1 LTIREAQVEGE
12 LYRFT
17 MNVLERKS
25 YTVEGLRLDKIER
38 QYPIDSG
45 IADIMLPMH
54 PKKPFLVIECK
65 RKAKT
70 AHGVSVFTS
79 FDPMSSRVI
88 TQALMYAVQSGAPL
102 FATTNGRIFALF
114 TTPQRGEPFRIDR
127 HGLFVKEIR
136 LSEEVIEEILTL
148 IARWEQGIKVQKT
161 PVDWAFIVRLRSFVN
176 YLSQQLVPIV
186 AEEARTNKAF
196 KTNLERFFND
206 IAEITYESYA
216 RQSAYIIMNKL
227 IFYKILERYYGKLS
241 KLLPIK
247 AATGLN
253 YKRRLTE
260 HFNEVIKITKDFEP
274 IFSTGIYDEVPL
286 PDEEIVLDELN
297 SFIEDMDTYK
307 LEDIGSDVVGFIY
320 EQLLPDEERHNLGQ
334 FYTPPQIA
342 ELITKWCIREPTDNI
357 LDPACGSGTFLVKA
371 YNQLKSMRPLR
382 TANVHKEILGQIFCS
397 DINPFPSHL
406 TAVNLAM
413 RDVKNPTNEMNIVVD
428 DFFNISPNQEIFAP
442 FSTRT
447 IRGEERRKIRIPQ
460 IDALIGNP
468 PYTTWKEIPEKTQKA
483 ILQQLDKVIYRYN
496 LRAHIRS
503 GIHPGIHMY
512 FVMHGTTF
520 VKEGGRIGMIV
531 SNTWLQSDIGID
543 FGRFLLDN
551 FKIKAII
558 DFSSRLFEIPLI
570 ATCVI
575 LLEKCSDKK
584 ERNTNKTVLTYV
596 DKNISVDDVLSL
608 VEKPSLEKLDN
619 IVEVQQ
625 GKIPK
630 DRKWI
635 GVFTDSNRLE
645 EAILQNKHFV
655 RVGKLFDSFRGTIE
669 FVSNT
674 SGGVGADSFFYMN
687 KETVDQWNLQPY
699 ASKLVTSPRYA
710 KFYSFN
716 HDDWKLLRKK
726 GAKCYLF
733 NCSLSKNN
741 ISSSALKYIR
751 WGETECVNNLGV
763 KCSLAKACQ
772 SRQGRPPYKGW
783 YDLGGI
789 REASIFTARY
799 SQYIRRFM
807 LMDISLALDD
817 GFIAFS
823 EKKKLRKEQI
833 KAVIAYLNSSFGQ
846 FFVELYGQTTGGGMV
861 SLDKLHCE
869 DIPIPDITSVS
880 DATVDRLASYFD
892 ELDKMSR
899 SLRRADR
906 YEDIEHLMPIF
917 NKLDNEITKAF
928 KIPSEVV
935 QDVVKVYNYL
945 MERRISRA
953 GKAKPETIVGEE
965 VQRIRVPKRVKAS
978 NDNDGRLDDWL

>member
-1 LTIREAQVEGE
+1 
-12 LYRFT
+12 
-17 MNVLERKS
+17 MNVLEKKS
-25 YTVEGLRLDKIER
+25 YVVEGLKLDKVER

-54 PKKPFLVIECK
+54 PKKPLLVIECK

-127 HGLFVKEIR
+127 HSLFVKEIR
-136 LSEEVIEEILTL
+136 LNEQVIEEIIIL

-161 PVDWAFIVRLRSFVN
+161 PVDWTFIVRLRSFVD
-176 YLSQQLVPIV
+176 YLSQQLVPVV
-186 AEEARTNKAF
+186 AEEARTNKTF
-196 KTNLERFFND
+196 KANLEKFFND
-206 IAEITYESYA
+206 IAKITYESYA
-216 RQSAYIIMNKL
+216 RESAYIIMNKL
-227 IFYKILERYYGKLS
+227 IFYKVLERYYGNLPKLVP
-241 KLLPIK
+241 LK
-247 AATGLN
+247 ARTGLI
-253 YKRRLTE
+253 YRQRLTE
-260 HFNEVIKITKDFEP
+260 HFKEAMKVTKDFEP
-274 IFSTGIYDEVPL
+274 IFSTGIFDEIPL

-307 LEDIGSDVVGFIY
+307 LEDIGSDVVGLIY
-320 EQLLPDEERHNLGQ
+320 EKLIPAEERHNLGQ

-371 YNQLKSMRPLR
+371 YNQLKSMAPFR
-382 TANVHKEILGQIFCS
+382 TVNTHREILDQIFCI
-397 DINPFPSHL
+397 DINSFPSHL

-413 RDVKNPTNEMNIVVD
+413 RDVRNPTNEMNIIVE
-428 DFFNISPNQEIFAP
+428 DFFNVSPNQEIFAP
-442 FSTRT
+442 FLTKT

-460 IDALIGNP
+460 IDALVANP
-468 PYTTWKEIPEKTQKA
+468 PYTTWKEIPEKTQRA
-483 ILQQLDKVIYRYN
+483 ILQQLDTAIYKYN

-512 FVMHGTTF
+512 FVMHGSKF
-520 VKEGGRIGMIV
+520 VKEGGRIGMII

-543 FGRFLLDN
+543 FGKFLLDN

-584 ERNTNKTVLTYV
+584 ERNANRTVLMYV
-596 DKNISVDDVLSL
+596 DKNISVDDILL
-608 VEKPSLEKLDN
+608 LAKKPSLEKLDN
-619 IVEVQQ
+619 IVEIQQ

-630 DRKWI
+630 DKKWI
-635 GVFTDSNRLE
+635 GIFTGSNRLE
-645 EAILQNKHFV
+645 EEILQNENFTTV
-655 RVGKLFDSFRGTIE
+655 SELFDPFRGTIE
-669 FVSNT
+669 FVSDT
-674 SGGVGADSFFYMN
+674 SGGVGADSFFYMD
-687 KETVDQWNLQPY
+687 KETVSHWGLQAY

-716 HDDWKLLRKK
+716 DDDWKLLRKK

-733 NCSLSKNN
+733 NCSLPKNK

-751 WGETECVNNLGV
+751 WGETKCINNIGV

-772 SRQGRPPYKGW
+772 SRQGKPPYKGW
-783 YDLGGI
+783 YDLGGV
-789 REASIFTARY
+789 REAAIFTARY

-807 LMDISLALDD
+807 LMETPLALDD
-817 GFIAFS
+817 GFIAFH
-823 EKKKLRKEQI
+823 EKKKLRREQI
-833 KAVIAYLNSSFGQ
+833 KAILAYLNSSFGQ

-861 SLDKLHCE
+861 SIDKIHCG
-869 DIPIPDITSVS
+869 DIPIPDVTAMK
-880 DATVDRLASYFD
+880 DATIAKLASHFD
-892 ELDKMSR
+892 ELDRASR
-899 SLRRADR
+899 LMGRADR
-906 YEDIEHLMPIF
+906 YEDIEQLMPIF
-917 NKLDNEITKAF
+917 NKIDAEIVKAF
-928 KIPSEVV
+928 KISSETA
-935 QDVVKVYNYL
+935 QGIIKVFNFL

-965 VQRIRVPKRVKAS
+965 VQRIHVPKDAKTLD
-978 NDNDGRLDDWL
+978 DNDGHLDDWL